1 MTTLVVFY
9 YLSESE
15 ILPDKRREVIFG
27 GSCLIRIELH
37 MYCTLIYFPRYQF
50 SWIKFFE
57 MCRHLIYYS

>member
-27 GSCLIRIELH
+27 GSCLIRIGEDI
-37 MYCTLIYFPRYQF
+37 IYFN
-50 SWIKFFE
+50 IKIAL
-57 MCRHLIYYS
+57 HSS